1 MKPDWFP
8 GQFLGETWTNWLL
21 GLILLVFLYGIAVS
35 FNAYVRR
42 EVL

>member
-1 MKPDWFP
+1 MGDFLP
-8 GQFLGETWTNWLL
+8 GDFLGETWKNWLL

-35 FNAYVRR
+35 FNTYVRR